1 MICPGSLHPC
11 VLVHPEWLRPSY
23 NFPLVCSR
31 CYVQHAYRTE
41 TEVFPWMKGAPF
53 QFASMRATTSEL
65 STSARARLNVLRI
78 EQRCRQLSSQAPWT
92 LRRPQNSQPLRRR
105 RSPSVQ
111 GPKFIDIDLFF
122 NGKDLPIVNRI
133 GEKSEKL
140 CSKFRRKH
148 RQCLRFFLVGSGAKG
163 RKSCRSRKMLR
174 MSIYF
179 HELSPI

>member
-1 MICPGSLHPC
+1 MICPGSPHPC

-41 TEVFPWMKGAPF
+41 TKVFPWMKGAPF

-78 EQRCRQLSSQAPWT
+78 ERRCRQLSSQAPWT

-111 GPKFIDIDLFF
+111 GPKFIDIDMFF
-122 NGKDLPIVNRI
+122 NGKDWPSINRVGGKKWQVMFKI
-133 GEKSEKL
+133 P
-140 CSKFRRKH
+140 SKTQSMFAN
-148 RQCLRFFLVGSGAKG
+148 FF
-163 RKSCRSRKMLR
+163 
-174 MSIYF
+174 
-179 HELSPI
+179 

>member
-1 MICPGSLHPC
+1 MICPGSPHPC

-41 TEVFPWMKGAPF
+41 TKVFPWMKGAPF

-78 EQRCRQLSSQAPWT
+78 ERRCRQLSSQAPWT

-111 GPKFIDIDLFF
+111 GPKFIDIDMFF
-122 NGKDLPIVNRI
+122 NGKDWPIINRI
-133 GEKSEKL
+133 IGVKSDKL
-140 CSKFRRKH
+140 CSKLSYSKRPHCSSDSLTVGFSAGVSNCSIRPNCSIRL
-148 RQCLRFFLVGSGAKG
+148 QC
-163 RKSCRSRKMLR
+163 
-174 MSIYF
+174 
-179 HELSPI
+179 